1 MATEY
6 TDTDL
11 SLVVDSIKK
20 ASDRELRV
28 LSEISNKLDSHV
40 LNGTVIDGG
49 TTSQAPVKKQKRIPN
64 NRART
69 RTKASDRPGE
79 VTAQLVK
86 KPVIND
92 GDSSPQSSTES
103 EVMRPSSSP
112 SSIADSANDKPA
124 AVEPETK
131 KPSPIIIE
139 QGKAANS
146 NGKASE
152 SPPVSVNVEQ
162 AEIDTSGIEKVV
174 KSGFDAFDSYWKD
187 EKGRL
192 RRANGTYASKEER
205 SQYQK
210 TAEEIAKERQ
220 DEKHSSV
227 ITKMIGAVKSIANRE
242 ESITGNDATDA
253 AGAAAGGSWF
263 YATKELYHLGE
274 NIFKSV
280 DSTIDKAGE
289 FKNKWTTAK
298 SFSLREF
305 FSNDKQTAEAFTQP
319 GSAAHSVSG
328 TVAAIEK
335 PSDTQSSVKEFHQ
348 KDTHNASTANTTSQD
363 KTAER
368 AKSVSRTDARHAVER
383 SSERTEKQS
392 ESKSV
397 RESQSTT
404 VTEKTPFIQK
414 FGESILKAQLG
425 QTLGG
430 HASSVIFGKSD
441 QGKALIPGE
450 LSREPGKQMLVDGN
464 GATSAKSVPQSAT
477 PGKVE
482 SRSQSTSVSES
493 KTDKSNTVTTSTSTA
508 LSTNSDKRTDKSSSS
523 RSALET
529 VVKSKVGSTL
539 GGIAA
544 TVLLGKSKEGT
555 DSKVM
560 QGKSQP
566 ESLLSKT
573 KQASVQSEQAEILK
587 EQSVEQKKSNEQI
600 IDLLDEIS
608 TNSRSGGSEGGLLS
622 SASSLSD
629 MFGGRERRGRR
640 GRRGNRGRR
649 GGRGRIGKMGA
660 AGHPARS
667 VSVGKPVP
675 KAGGVKSVLSATGK
689 KAAGVAST
697 GMSMAGSAFRGVSTL
712 AKGAGKLV
720 PFLAPMLAAY
730 DAYSGFTDTEKQKEV
745 FNLKEGQEATTGQKM
760 SMAAG
765 SVLDLGGLVSGG
777 AGFLGDTLGALGFDK
792 AKEALTFDSGDI
804 AKSIYSF
811 FGGGSDKSS
820 SAEKT
825 AQTSS
830 ASNKVEQN
838 TTSTQKE
845 IVKGVDNAPIS
856 SIQNANSS
864 NQSVTGSVSSNVGG
878 SASSNVGTAAS
889 LSVAGAGSVSS
900 NAANSASSNYAAHTT
915 VKPSVVDNMQVAKIT
930 PISAGATSSGDQTS
944 HYASSPSSLQKTN
957 HVNKVNIN
965 RSASSIMAEQ
975 EQRRFNQKTGPE
987 VVRLDKKSV
996 DDIAKG
1002 VKQANADLTT
1012 TIVESK
1018 ASPGRGDVYAISP
1031 QSGGIPNNFE
1041 DRSLQR
1047 QSADLE

>member
-124 AVEPETK
+124 AVEPEAK

-328 TVAAIEK
+328 TVTAIEK
-335 PSDTQSSVKEFHQ
+335 PSDTQSSVKELRQ
-348 KDTHNASTANTTSQD
+348 KDTHNASTANTASQD
-363 KTAER
+363 KTAGR

-493 KTDKSNTVTTSTSTA
+493 KTDKSNTVTTSTATA
-508 LSTNSDKRTDKSSSS
+508 LSTNSDKRTD
-523 RSALET
+523 
-529 VVKSKVGSTL
+529 KSKVGSTL

-544 TVLLGKSKEGT
+544 TVLLGKSKEGSA
-555 DSKVM
+555 SKVM

-640 GRRGNRGRR
+640 GNRGRR

-660 AGHPARS
+660 AGRPARS

-745 FNLKEGQEATTGQKM
+745 FNLKEGQEASTGQKM

-777 AGFLGDTLGALGFDK
+777 AGLLGDTLGALGFDK

-830 ASNKVEQN
+830 
-838 TTSTQKE
+838 TQKE
-845 IVKGVDNAPIS
+845 VTKVVDNAPIS
-856 SIQNANSS
+856 SAQNANSS
-864 NQSVTGSVSSNVGG
+864 NQSVTGSVSSN
-878 SASSNVGTAAS
+878 T
-889 LSVAGAGSVSS
+889 
-900 NAANSASSNYAAHTT
+900 ANSASSNYAAHTT
-915 VKPSVVDNMQVAKIT
+915 VKPSVVDSMQVAKIA
-930 PISAGATSSGDQTS
+930 PLSAGATVAGDQTS